1 MCGESEAV
9 PTIDFL
15 GLEEKSIR
23 DLPIVET
30 VLLSIKTNNTVKS
43 ILKLGCHCLIAY
55 SRYRKDL

>member
-1 MCGESEAV
+1 M